1 MNKPVLYLSII
12 ATALL
17 ATGCVSTQLTSNT
30 KAGITAARVNA
41 DKTLLNAVA
50 PASNRSA
57 YEKSQEVDAPWIV
70 GKSVPLARSVALP
83 VALQKNVKTAMLFD
97 QSWVSL
103 AAAAERIM
111 LATGMVVTINPDVYL
126 DSAALQRKAVKDG
139 AGGSAA
145 NNGQSAFSTMP
156 VGMPMTTAAAP
167 VPLPFPS
174 AYGQGAVTAPV
185 ITGGAGR
192 GQGQRPPESA
202 NGFDFPRVN
211 APLSQVLDIIAT
223 KLGVKWKYD
232 DASNSIRF
240 YRMIT
245 KTWETPFMV
254 SKASYK
260 SSLEGETTAST
271 NQNVVTT
278 QNTIS
283 PLNDELKDLVELNLM
298 RDSLETVMTRS
309 GQSFANPATGAITLT
324 DTPEAVDAADEII
337 RNGIR
342 TVSRIV
348 RMRMQTIKVSSKN
361 SGEAGFD
368 MSVVV
373 ARALQNLPDFRVVTS
388 SPASINSSS
397 AGTIR
402 AQVYS
407 GSGANSSAM
416 ITALQ
421 DIGDVEVSNEIPLS
435 TRNRRGVT
443 YSVRNTFSYVA
454 STTAASATTG
464 GTGGTP
470 GITTAQDTVGLKLFL
485 VPEVNRDTITVNVS
499 LDQSTLK
506 NIETFTSGSG
516 VNSQSV
522 QLPNKDGEGSSQVV
536 PIRNGQTILLT
547 GFDTKTN
554 QYDKRTLGA
563 NLPIIAGG
571 GLRATESRSTT
582 IVLMTAEVIDGA
594 ND

>member
-1 MNKPVLYLSII
+1 MNKPVLHLSII

-17 ATGCVSTQLTSNT
+17 ATGCVSTKITDNT
-30 KAGITAARVNA
+30 RASITAARATA
-41 DKTLLNAVA
+41 DLTLASSVA
-50 PASNRSA
+50 PASTRAA

-83 VALQKNVKTAMLFD
+83 AALQKDVKTAIMFD

-126 DSAALQRKAVKDG
+126 DSAALQRKAVKDTT
-139 AGGSAA
+139 GGSTANSGQPAFAA
-145 NNGQSAFSTMP
+145 MP
-156 VGMPMTTAAAP
+156 VGMPVAPTVAP
-167 VPLPFPS
+167 VPLPLPS
-174 AYGQGAVTAPV
+174 AYGQAPATAPV
-185 ITGGAGR
+185 ASGGAGK
-192 GQGQRPPESA
+192 GQRPPESA

-223 KLGVKWKYD
+223 KLGIKWKYD
-232 DASNSIRF
+232 EASNSIRF

-254 SKASYK
+254 SKANYK
-260 SSLEGETTAST
+260 SALEGETTAST
-271 NQNVVTT
+271 NQNVVAARNTT
-278 QNTIS
+278 API
-283 PLNDELKDLVELNLM
+283 NDELKDLVELTSM

-309 GQSFANPATGAITLT
+309 GQAFANPATGAITLT
-324 DTPEAVDAADEII
+324 DTPDAVDAADEII
-337 RNGIR
+337 KNGIK
-342 TVSRIV
+342 TLSRIV

-368 MSVVV
+368 MSAVV

-388 SPASINSSS
+388 SPASINSTS
-397 AGTIR
+397 AGAIR
-402 AQVYS
+402 TQVYS
-407 GSGANSSAM
+407 GSAAGSSAM

-454 STTAASATTG
+454 STTPAAATTG

-485 VPEVNRDTITVNVS
+485 VPEVNRDTVTVNIS

-506 NIETFTSGSG
+506 SLETFTSGSG
-516 VNSQSV
+516 ASAQSV

-547 GFDTKTN
+547 GFDTKSN
-554 QYDKRTLGA
+554 QYDKRTMGA
-563 NLPIIAGG
+563 NIPIVAGG

-582 IVLMTAEVIDGA
+582 IVLMTAEVVDGA
-594 ND
+594 VD

>member
-1 MNKPVLYLSII
+1 MNKPVLHLSII

-17 ATGCVSTQLTSNT
+17 ATGCVSTKITDNT
-30 KAGITAARVNA
+30 RASITAARATA
-41 DKTLLNAVA
+41 DRTLASSVA
-50 PASNRSA
+50 PASIRAA

-83 VALQKNVKTAMLFD
+83 AALQKDVKTAIMFD

-126 DSAALQRKAVKDG
+126 DSAALQRKAVKDTT
-139 AGGSAA
+139 GGSTANSGQPAFAA
-145 NNGQSAFSTMP
+145 MP
-156 VGMPMTTAAAP
+156 VGMPVAP
-167 VPLPFPS
+167 VPLPLPS
-174 AYGQGAVTAPV
+174 AYGQASATAPV
-185 ITGGAGR
+185 ASGGAGK
-192 GQGQRPPESA
+192 GQRPPESA

-223 KLGVKWKYD
+223 KLGIKWKYD
-232 DASNSIRF
+232 EASNSIRF

-254 SKASYK
+254 SKANYK
-260 SSLEGETTAST
+260 SALEGDTTAST
-271 NQNVVTT
+271 NQNVVTAR
-278 QNTIS
+278 NTTAPI
-283 PLNDELKDLVELNLM
+283 NDELKDLVELTSM

-309 GQSFANPATGAITLT
+309 GQAFANPATGAITLT
-324 DTPEAVDAADEII
+324 DTPDAVDAADEII
-337 RNGIR
+337 KNGIK
-342 TVSRIV
+342 TLSRIV

-368 MSVVV
+368 MSAVV

-388 SPASINSSS
+388 SPASINSTS
-397 AGTIR
+397 AGAIR
-402 AQVYS
+402 TQVYS
-407 GSGANSSAM
+407 GSAAGSSAM

-454 STTAASATTG
+454 STTPAAATTG

-485 VPEVNRDTITVNVS
+485 VPEVNRDTVTVNIS

-506 NIETFTSGSG
+506 SLETFTSGSG
-516 VNSQSV
+516 ASAQSV

-547 GFDTKTN
+547 GFDTKSN
-554 QYDKRTLGA
+554 QYDKRTMGA
-563 NLPIIAGG
+563 NIPIIAGG

-582 IVLMTAEVIDGA
+582 IVLMTAEVVDGA
-594 ND
+594 VD

>member
-1 MNKPVLYLSII
+1 MKKPVLHLSLLT
-12 ATALL
+12 TAVL
-17 ATGCVSTQLTSNT
+17 ATGCVSTQLTGNI
-30 KAGITAARVNA
+30 KAHISTARANA
-41 DKTLLNAVA
+41 DQTLAGAAA
-50 PASNRSA
+50 PTASRAA

-83 VALQKNVKTAMLFD
+83 PALQKDVKTAMMFD
-97 QSWVSL
+97 GDPWVSL
-103 AAAAERIM
+103 SAAAERIM

-126 DSAALQRKAVKDG
+126 DSAALQRKAVKDSG
-139 AGGSAA
+139 AGGAA
-145 NNGQSAFSTMP
+145 NNGQAAFAAMP
-156 VGMPMTTAAAP
+156 VGMPVMPAVAP
-167 VPLPFPS
+167 VPLPLPS
-174 AYGQGAVTAPV
+174 AYGKAAVV
-185 ITGGAGR
+185 TGGAGKA
-192 GQGQRPPESA
+192 QRPPDSA

-211 APLSQVLDIIAT
+211 APLSQVLDIIST
-223 KLGVKWKYD
+223 KLGIRWKYD
-232 DASNSIRF
+232 DVSNSIRF

-260 SSLEGETTAST
+260 SALEGETTSST
-271 NQNVVTT
+271 NQNVLTSR
-278 QNTIS
+278 NTAS
-283 PLNDELKDLVELNLM
+283 PVGDELKDLVELNSM
-298 RDSLETVMTRS
+298 RESLETVMTRS
-309 GQSFANPATGAITLT
+309 GQAFANPATGAITLT
-324 DTPEAVDAADEII
+324 DTPDAVDAADEII
-337 RNGIR
+337 RNGIKSL
-342 TVSRIV
+342 SRIV

-361 SGEAGFD
+361 NGETGLD
-368 MSVVV
+368 MSAVV
-373 ARALQNLPDFRVVTS
+373 ARALQNLPDFRMTYGSPS
-388 SPASINSSS
+388 SLSST
-397 AGTIR
+397 GTGMIR

-407 GSGANSSAM
+407 GSAAGSSAM

-454 STTAASATTG
+454 STTPAAATTG

-485 VPEVNRDTITVNVS
+485 VPEVNRDTITVNIA

-506 NIETFTSGSG
+506 SLVTFTSGSG
-516 VNSQSV
+516 ASAQSV

-547 GFDTKTN
+547 GFDTKSN

-563 NLPIIAGG
+563 HLPVIAGG
-571 GLRATESRSTT
+571 ALRASESRSTT
-582 IVLMTAEVIDGA
+582 IVLMTAEVVDGSS
-594 ND
+594 D

>member
-1 MNKPVLYLSII
+1 MNKPVLHLSII

-17 ATGCVSTQLTSNT
+17 ATGCVSTRLTSEA
-30 KAGITAARVNA
+30 KANITAARTSA
-41 DKTLLNAVA
+41 DQTLSHAVA
-50 PASNRSA
+50 PSTSKAA

-83 VALQKNVKTAMLFD
+83 AALQKDVKTAMLFD
-97 QSWVSL
+97 QNWVTL

-126 DSAALQRKAVKDG
+126 DSAALQRKAVKD
-139 AGGSAA
+139 AIGGSGS
-145 NNGQSAFSTMP
+145 NNGQPAFAAMP
-156 VGMPMTTAAAP
+156 VGMPVVPAASP
-167 VPLPFPS
+167 VPLPLPS
-174 AYGQGAVTAPV
+174 AYGQGPATAPV
-185 ITGGAGR
+185 ATGGAGK
-192 GQGQRPPESA
+192 GQRPPESA

-223 KLGVKWKYD
+223 KLGIKWKYD

-254 SKASYK
+254 SKANYK
-260 SSLEGETTAST
+260 SALEGETTASN
-271 NQNVVTT
+271 NQNVVSTR
-278 QNTIS
+278 NTAAAI
-283 PLNDELKDLVELNLM
+283 NDELKDLVELTSM
-298 RDSLETVMTRS
+298 RDSLDTVMTRS
-309 GQSFANPATGAITLT
+309 GSAFANTATGTITLT
-324 DTPEAVDAADEII
+324 DTPDSVDAADDII
-337 RNGIR
+337 KSGIKSL
-342 TVSRIV
+342 SRIV
-348 RMRMQTIKVSSKN
+348 RMRMQTIKVSSKT

-368 MSVVV
+368 MSVIV
-373 ARALQNLPDFRVVTS
+373 ARALQNLPDFRVMSS
-388 SPASINSSS
+388 SPASIASSS
-397 AGTIR
+397 AGVIR

-407 GSGANSSAM
+407 GSAANSSAM

-454 STTAASATTG
+454 STTAAAATTG

-563 NLPIIAGG
+563 NVPMIAGG
-571 GLRATESRSTT
+571 GHRATESRSTT
-582 IVLMTAEVIDGA
+582 IVLMTAEVIDGT

>member
-1 MNKPVLYLSII
+1 MNKPALHLSII

-17 ATGCVSTQLTSNT
+17 ATGCVSTQLTANT
-30 KAGITAARVNA
+30 KAGISAARTTA
-41 DKTLLNAVA
+41 DQMLTQAVT
-50 PASNRSA
+50 PASNRAA

-83 VALQKNVKTAMLFD
+83 PALQKDVKTAMLFD
-97 QSWVSL
+97 QNWVTL

-111 LATGMVVTINPDVYL
+111 LATGMVVTINPDVHL
-126 DSAALQRKAVKDG
+126 DSAALQRKAVKDV
-139 AGGSAA
+139 AGGGAA
-145 NNGQSAFSTMP
+145 SGGQPAFAAMP
-156 VGMPMTTAAAP
+156 VGMPITPTVSS
-167 VPLPFPS
+167 VPLPLPP
-174 AYGQGAVTAPV
+174 AYGQGYVTAPV
-185 ITGGAGR
+185 ASGGAGR
-192 GQGQRPPESA
+192 GQRPPESA

-223 KLGVKWKYD
+223 KLGIKWKYD
-232 DASNSIRF
+232 EASNSIRF

-254 SKASYK
+254 SKANYK
-260 SSLEGETTAST
+260 SALEGETTASN
-271 NQNVVTT
+271 NQNVVSTHNTT
-278 QNTIS
+278 AAI
-283 PLNDELKDLVELNLM
+283 NDELKDLVELTSM
-298 RDSLETVMTRS
+298 RDSLDTVITRS
-309 GQSFANPATGAITLT
+309 GQAFANPATGAITLT
-324 DTPEAVDAADEII
+324 DTPDAVDAADEII
-337 RNGIR
+337 KNGIK
-342 TVSRIV
+342 TLSRIV
-348 RMRMQTIKVSSKN
+348 RMRMQTIKVSSKTN
-361 SGEAGFD
+361 GEAGFD
-368 MSVVV
+368 MSAVV
-373 ARALQNLPDFRVVTS
+373 ARALQNLPDFRVITS
-388 SPASINSSS
+388 GPASIASSGAAAIS
-397 AGTIR
+397 

-407 GSGANSSAM
+407 GSAAGSSAM

-421 DIGDVEVSNEIPLS
+421 DIGDVDVSNEIPLS

-454 STTAASATTG
+454 STTAAAATTG

-485 VPEVNRDTITVNVS
+485 VPEVNRDTITVNIS

-571 GLRATESRSTT
+571 GHRATESRSTT
-582 IVLMTAEVIDGA
+582 IVLLTAEVIDGT

>member
-1 MNKPVLYLSII
+1 MKKPVLHLSII

-17 ATGCVSTQLTSNT
+17 ATGCVSTKITENT
-30 KAGITAARVNA
+30 RAGISAARATA
-41 DKTLLNAVA
+41 DLTLASSVA
-50 PASNRSA
+50 PTSTRAA

-83 VALQKNVKTAMLFD
+83 PALQKDVKTAMMFD

-126 DSAALQRKAVKDG
+126 DSAALQRKAVKDM
-139 AGGSAA
+139 AGGGAP
-145 NNGQSAFSTMP
+145 NNGQPAFSTMP
-156 VGMPMTTAAAP
+156 VGMPLAPTIAP
-167 VPLPFPS
+167 VPLPLPS
-174 AYGQGAVTAPV
+174 AYGQAYATAPV
-185 ITGGAGR
+185 ASGGAGK
-192 GQGQRPPESA
+192 GQRPPESA

-211 APLSQVLDIIAT
+211 APLSQVLDIVAT
-223 KLGVKWKYD
+223 KLGIKWKYD

-254 SKASYK
+254 SKANYK
-260 SSLEGETTAST
+260 SALEGETTAST
-271 NQNVVTT
+271 NQNVATARTT
-278 QNTIS
+278 TS
-283 PLNDELKDLVELNLM
+283 PINDELKDLVELTSM

-309 GQSFANPATGAITLT
+309 GQAFANPATGAITVT
-324 DTPEAVDAADEII
+324 DTPDAVDAADEII
-337 RNGIR
+337 KNGIK
-342 TVSRIV
+342 TLSRIV

-368 MSVVV
+368 MSAVV

-388 SPASINSSS
+388 SPASINSTS
-397 AGTIR
+397 AGAIR
-402 AQVYS
+402 AQIYS
-407 GSGANSSAM
+407 GSAANSSAM

-454 STTAASATTG
+454 STTPAAATTG

-485 VPEVNRDTITVNVS
+485 VPEVNRDTVTVNIS

-506 NIETFTSGSG
+506 SLETFTSGSG
-516 VNSQSV
+516 ASAQSV

-547 GFDTKTN
+547 GFDTKSN
-554 QYDKRTLGA
+554 QYDKRTMGA
-563 NLPIIAGG
+563 NIPVIAGG

-582 IVLMTAEVIDGA
+582 IVLMTAEVVDGA
-594 ND
+594 VD

>member
-1 MNKPVLYLSII
+1 MNKPVLHLSII

-30 KAGITAARVNA
+30 KAGIIAARATA
-41 DKTLLNAVA
+41 DQTLSGAVA
-50 PASNRSA
+50 PASSRAA

-70 GKSVPLARSVALP
+70 GKSIPLARSVALP
-83 VALQKNVKTAMLFD
+83 VALQKDVKTAMLFD

-126 DSAALQRKAVKDG
+126 DSTALQRKGGKD
-139 AGGSAA
+139 ASGGSAL
-145 NNGQSAFSTMP
+145 NGQPSFAAMP
-156 VGMPMTTAAAP
+156 VGMPAAPASAP
-167 VPLPFPS
+167 VPLPLPS
-174 AYGQGAVTAPV
+174 AYGQGSSAAAPV
-185 ITGGAGR
+185 MTGGAGK
-192 GQGQRPPESA
+192 GQRPPESA

-223 KLGVKWKYD
+223 KLGIKWKYD

-271 NQNVVTT
+271 NQNVVTNR
-278 QNTIS
+278 NTTS
-283 PLNDELKDLVELNLM
+283 PINDELKDLVELTLM
-298 RDSLETVMTRS
+298 RDSLDTVMTRS

-337 RNGIR
+337 RSGIR

-361 SGEAGFD
+361 SGEAGVD

-373 ARALQNLPDFRVVTS
+373 ARALQNLPDFRALAS
-388 SPASINSSS
+388 STGSFASSS
-397 AGTIR
+397 AGAVR
-402 AQVYS
+402 AQVYT
-407 GSGANSSAM
+407 GSAAGSSAM

-421 DIGDVEVSNEIPLS
+421 EIGDVDVSNEIPLS

-443 YSVRNTFSYVA
+443 YNVRNTFSYVS
-454 STTAASATTG
+454 STTAAAATTG

-485 VPEVNRDTITVNVS
+485 VPEVNHDTITVNVS

-506 NIETFTSGSG
+506 NMETFTSGSG

-522 QLPNKDGEGSSQVV
+522 QLPNKDGEGSSQVI
-536 PIRNGQTILLT
+536 PIRNGQTVLLT
-547 GFDTKTN
+547 GYDTKTN

-563 NLPIIAGG
+563 NVPIVAGG
-571 GLRATESRSTT
+571 GHRATESRSTT
-582 IVLMTAEVIDGA
+582 IVLMTAEVIDGT

>member
-1 MNKPVLYLSII
+1 MKKPVLHLSVL

-17 ATGCVSTQLTSNT
+17 ATGCVSTQLTTST
-30 KAGITAARVNA
+30 KANIGTARANA
-41 DKTLLNAVA
+41 DQTLAQAAA
-50 PASNRSA
+50 PMTTKAA

-83 VALQKNVKTAMLFD
+83 APLQKDVKTAMFFKGD
-97 QSWVSL
+97 SWVSL
-103 AAAAERIM
+103 SAAAERIM

-126 DSAALQRKAVKDG
+126 DSAALQRKAVKDTN
-139 AGGSAA
+139 GGSAA
-145 NNGQSAFSTMP
+145 GGQPAFAAMP
-156 VGMPMTTAAAP
+156 VGMPVASNVTP
-167 VPLPFPS
+167 VPLPLPS
-174 AYGQGAVTAPV
+174 AYGKAPTVTPV
-185 ITGGAGR
+185 AGGGA

-202 NGFDFPRVN
+202 NGFDFPRVD

-223 KLGVKWKYD
+223 KLSIKWKYD
-232 DASNSIRF
+232 AASNSIRF

-260 SSLEGETTAST
+260 STLEGETTSST
-271 NQNVVTT
+271 NQNVVTNH
-278 QNTIS
+278 NTTS
-283 PLNDELKDLVELNLM
+283 PLADELKDMVELTAM

-309 GQSFANPATGAITLT
+309 GHAFANPATGAITLT
-324 DTPEAVDAADEII
+324 DTPDSVDAADDII
-337 RNGIR
+337 KNGIR
-342 TVSRIV
+342 SLSRIV

-361 SGEAGFD
+361 SGEAGVD

-373 ARALQNLPDFRVVTS
+373 ARALQNLPDFKVS
-388 SPASINSSS
+388 FGSPTGLNSGA
-397 AGTIR
+397 AGAIG
-402 AQVYS
+402 AQVFS
-407 GSGANSSAM
+407 GSAAGSRAM

-443 YSVRNTFSYVA
+443 YTVRNTFSYVA
-454 STTAASATTG
+454 QTTPAAATTG

-485 VPEVNRDTITVNVS
+485 VPEVNRDTVTVNIA

-506 NIETFTSGSG
+506 SLETFTSGSG
-516 VNSQSV
+516 SNAQSV

-536 PIRNGQTILLT
+536 PIRNGQTVLLT
-547 GFDTKTN
+547 GFDTKSN

-563 NLPIIAGG
+563 HIPVLAGG
-571 GLRATESRSTT
+571 GLRASESRSTT
-582 IVLMTAEVIDGA
+582 IVLMTAEVIDGV